1 MNMKKLLKRNEFYV
15 ILIIVV
21 LSLLIQM
28 KSGQF
33 FTANNIVDLVRSLIV
48 PGMMA
53 AGLFMVIASGN
64 IDVSFPYTAM
74 LCMFAVTKWFQIT
87 GYDGPVIVGFLAAG
101 LLGAF
106 LGLINGVLA
115 AWLKLPTLIITL
127 GTCSIYLGFTSG
139 GTEKQRYFRNTG
151 ASFPNGVLQ
160 PFFSQ
165 KRIHRP
171 WKFHAGQYLYPDS
184 SPSSGRF
191 YYEIYDARQG
201 DIRCGRRSGR
211 R

>member
-64 IDVSFPYTAM
+64 IDVIRQCCVCLLS
-74 LCMFAVTKWFQIT
+74 QN
-87 GYDGPVIVGFLAAG
+87 GF
-101 LLGAF
+101 
-106 LGLINGVLA
+106 
-115 AWLKLPTLIITL
+115 
-127 GTCSIYLGFTSG
+127 
-139 GTEKQRYFRNTG
+139 R
-151 ASFPNGVLQ
+151 
-160 PFFSQ
+160 
-165 KRIHRP
+165 
-171 WKFHAGQYLYPDS
+171 
-184 SPSSGRF
+184 
-191 YYEIYDARQG
+191 
-201 DIRCGRRSGR
+201 
-211 R
+211 